1 MSPSPAS
8 SSPSSCQ
15 GGTTTQPNPICK
27 SVFRK
32 WSAQVMKNLI
42 PTFLVVLCSYSS
54 LYFPVISIDARGTLA
69 LLRSLASTHLPFIF
83 TLPNFSILNVF
94 LLNDGIRRNIPKLGY
109 PTILDIWIC
118 GCFLATFFIR
128 CISTIRKFKSCEIIF
143 LPPVSSSSWC

>member
-1 MSPSPAS
+1 
-8 SSPSSCQ
+8 
-15 GGTTTQPNPICK
+15 
-27 SVFRK
+27 
-32 WSAQVMKNLI
+32 MKNLI

-69 LLRSLASTHLPFIF
+69 LLRSLACTHLSSFIF

-118 GCFLATFFIR
+118 GCFLATFLIR

-143 LPPVSSSSWC
+143 LSPVSSSSWC